1 MPNSKTQSPRE
12 DKILTDQN
20 AQDLAREQAEVG
32 SHRGSVGRH
41 LGATMVGERLAAHR
55 FECLDPGYPGWV
67 WEVTVTRIP
76 RSKKVTV
83 CEVERQ
89 PSESAL
95 LAPAWVPWE
104 ERLRPGDISRT
115 DVLPYEANDPRLVSG
130 FEQTDMELAEN
141 LLSSPMGNGRSR
153 SLSQVGIDQAAQRW
167 YNSERGPVRGS
178 LKRAQ
183 CSTCGFLLKMC
194 GSLRQVF
201 GVCANEWS
209 PDDGCVV
216 SLNHSCGA
224 HSETDT
230 TKRRPQ
236 WPIVPPRLD
245 EVGIDVEIFER

>member
-1 MPNSKTQSPRE
+1 MPNSKTQSLRQ
-12 DKILTDQN
+12 DKILADQA
-20 AQDLAREQAEVG
+20 AQELAREQAEKV
-32 SHRGSVGRH
+32 SHPGSVGQH
-41 LGATMVGERLAAHR
+41 VGVTMIADRLAAHR

-67 WEVTVTRIP
+67 WEVTLTRMP

-89 PSESAL
+89 PSQDAL
-95 LAPAWVPWE
+95 LAPAWVPWG
-104 ERLRPGDISRT
+104 ERLRPGDLSRS

-130 FEQTDMELAEN
+130 FEQTDMELAEE
-141 LLSSPMGNGRSR
+141 LLVSPLGNGRPR
-153 SLSQVGIDQAAQRW
+153 SISPLGIDLAAQRW

-178 LKRAQ
+178 LKRSQ

-201 GVCANEWS
+201 GICANEWS
-209 PDDGCVV
+209 PDDGSVV

-230 TKRRPQ
+230 TKRRAQ
-236 WPIVPPRLD
+236 WPVTPSRLD
-245 EVGIDVEIFER
+245 EVGIDVQVFDR